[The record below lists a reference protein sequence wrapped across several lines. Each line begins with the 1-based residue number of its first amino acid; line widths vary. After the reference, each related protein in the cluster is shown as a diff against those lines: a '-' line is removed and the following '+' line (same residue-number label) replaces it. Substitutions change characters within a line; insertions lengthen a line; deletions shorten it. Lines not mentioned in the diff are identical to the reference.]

1 MNART
6 LLSHLSCLGLIL
18 LLFFGAA
25 AQLDAQNK
33 PTADASAFVLTVAQ
47 GKVEVA
53 PANVDEWRTAQLNQ
67 KLRAG
72 ERLRT
77 GPASRARLVASGAK
91 DVLLGPNGFLTVKDP
106 RAPGGPPVIGA
117 VSGFFHIVARGQ
129 PTDIDIRDGLAT
141 AAARQTEFLL
151 FVAADG
157 RAEVTVF
164 DGLVD
169 LANAQGSVSI
179 TNRELGVAVPGQPPV
194 KSPALE
200 TVNLVQ
206 WVLSYPGVLDVD
218 ELPWDAAAKNDLA
231 ASLAAYRRGD
241 LVTASQAYP
250 AGRGPATDVE
260 KIYRAA
266 LLLAVGEVE
275 AANALLD
282 SVALPSE
289 FSVALRKL
297 IAAVKG
303 ETFADTAA
311 PQTASGRVAES
322 YYRQSRRD
330 LEGAL
335 AAARAATEAAPEFGF
350 AWARVAELEFSF
362 GRVDAAQSAVGRALT
377 LAPRHAGA
385 LTLKGF
391 LFSAQ
396 NKIPAA
402 IRQFDAAIL
411 VDGALAEAWLGRGLS
426 RIRRGDAAGGRDD
439 LRTAVALQPHRAV
452 LRNYLAKALSDAGR
466 AGLAEREFELS
477 RQTDENDPTVWLYG
491 ALHRFQQNEVNE
503 AIRELERA
511 QDLNTN
517 RAVYRSAQLLDQDR
531 AVRSANLAALYLDAG
546 MSDVALREAG
556 RAVSDDY
563 GNYSAHLFL
572 ANSYERLRDPKQI
585 NQRFETPAFAEY
597 LIANLLAPV
606 GAGVLS
612 PAISAQEYSKL
623 FERDRFGVSSRTE
636 YQSGENGGN
645 WFQEGAQTG
654 TFGNTSYALEG
665 LYRSDHGQ
673 RPNNDLEQRQFSAQ
687 FKQQLSAH
695 DTLFFQ
701 AIDYRAK
708 TGDVLPH
715 YDQRQG
721 SPDFRSTESQSPSL
735 LAGWHREWSPGQH
748 TLFLGSAV
756 DSTSSLHSRGFRPL
770 SYIREDNGEIGPVL
784 APTLAQHYES
794 TISLYAAELQQIIT
808 LDRHTAV
815 LGARFQAGE
824 FDLESA
830 PQRVSFGPFVT
841 TSRQEFSEDFQR
853 VALYAYDSWR
863 VLDAL
868 RLIGGVTYDHLIYP
882 QNFRSTPLHEG
893 TERRERLSPKA
904 GLVWT
909 PGAATVVRLGYAQA
923 LGGAS
928 LDQSFQIEPSQV
940 AGFNQSFR
948 SVIPEAVAGAN
959 AGARFEMAGLSL
971 EHQFPTRTYFGVA
984 LERLT
989 SEVARDIGVFEFH
1002 ETAGTFTPAQVRER
1016 IEYDENSL
1024 TVSLNQ
1030 LVGER
1035 WAFGARYRVSHAD
1048 YEAVIGAIPEF
1059 RVDSTTG
1066 IEVRPDHES
1075 VLQQALLYAIYNH
1088 PSGWFV
1094 QGQAVWTAQH
1104 NRGYPDEDSI
1114 DIIPVEDTD
1123 FWQLNVLAGYRF
1135 WQRRAEVAVGLLNI
1149 TDQDYRLAPL
1159 NLTTELPRER
1169 TFVARLSF
1177 KF

>member
-1 MNART
+1 MNAQT
-6 LLSHLSCLGLIL
+6 LLSHLARLGLITL
-18 LLFFGAA
+18 IFFFGGAR
-25 AQLDAQNK
+25 LEAQNNSA
-33 PTADASAFVLTVAQ
+33 ADPGAFVLTVVQ
-47 GKVEVA
+47 GQVEVA
-53 PANVDEWRTAQLNQ
+53 PANVDEWRGAQLNQ

-91 DVLLGPNGFLTVKDP
+91 DVLLGPGGFLTIKDP
-106 RAPGGPPVIGA
+106 RAAGGPPVVGA
-117 VSGFFHIVARGQ
+117 VRGFLHIVARGQ

-151 FVAADG
+151 FVAEDG

-179 TNRELGVAVPGQPPV
+179 TNREAGVAQPGQPPV

-206 WVLSYPGVLDVD
+206 WVLSYPGVLNVD
-218 ELPWDAAAKNDLA
+218 ELPWDAAAQNDLA

-241 LVTASQAYP
+241 LVAAAQAYP
-250 AGRGPATDVE
+250 PGRAPATDVE

-266 LLLAVGEVE
+266 LLLAAGEVE

-303 ETFADTAA
+303 ETFAGNAA

-330 LEGAL
+330 LNGAL

-350 AWARVAELEFSF
+350 AWARVAELGFSF
-362 GRVDAAQSAVGRALT
+362 GRVDAAQSAVEQALA
-377 LAPRHAGA
+377 LSPRHAGA

-396 NKIPAA
+396 NKIRDA
-402 IRQFDAAIL
+402 IRQFDEAIL
-411 VDGALAEAWLGRGLS
+411 VDGALAEAWLGRGLC
-426 RIRRGDAAGGRDD
+426 RIRRGDVAGGRDD

-452 LRNYLAKALSDAGR
+452 LRNYLAKSLSDAGR
-466 AGLAEREFELS
+466 ADLAEREFELS
-477 RQTDENDPTVWLYG
+477 RQTDANDPTVWLYG

-503 AIRELERA
+503 AIRELERS

-531 AVRSANLAALYLDAG
+531 AVRSANLAALYLAAG
-546 MSDVALREAG
+546 MTDVALREAG

-606 GAGVLS
+606 GAGMLS

-636 YQSGENGGN
+636 YHSDGS
-645 WFQEGAQTG
+645 WFQEGAQYG
-654 TFGNTSYALEG
+654 TFGNMSYSLEG

-673 RPNNDLEQRQFSAQ
+673 RPNNELEQRQFSAQ
-687 FKQQLSAH
+687 FKQQFTAR
-695 DTLFFQ
+695 DTVFFQ
-701 AIDYRAK
+701 ALDYRAK

-721 SPDFRSTESQSPSL
+721 SRDFRNTETQEPTL

-748 TLFLGSAV
+748 TLFLGSMV
-756 DSTSSLHSRGFRPL
+756 DDTSSSHSRGFSTL
-770 SYIREDNGEIGPVL
+770 SYLREDTGEIGSVF
-784 APTLAQHYES
+784 APPLAQRYES
-794 TISLYAAELQQIIT
+794 KISLYAAELQQIIE
-808 LDRHTAV
+808 LGRHTAV

-830 PQRVSFGPFVT
+830 PQRVSFGPFAYT
-841 TSRQEFSEDFQR
+841 NRQEFSEDFQR

-863 VLDAL
+863 VLDSL
-868 RLIGGVTYDHLIYP
+868 RLIGGVTYDHLTYP
-882 QNFRSTPLHEG
+882 QNFRAAPLHEG

-909 PGAATVVRLGYAQA
+909 PGAATAVRLGYAQA

-948 SVIPEAVAGAN
+948 SLIPEAVAGAN
-959 AGARFEMAGLSL
+959 AGARFEMAGLSV

-984 LERLT
+984 LEHLA
-989 SEVARDIGVFEFH
+989 SEVARDVGVFEFRPPPP
-1002 ETAGTFTPAQVRER
+1002 TVVPAQVRQR

-1059 RVDSTTG
+1059 RVDPTTG

-1088 PSGWFV
+1088 PAGWFV

-1104 NRGYPDEDSI
+1104 NRGYPDADSS
-1114 DIIPVEDTD
+1114 DIIPIEDTD

-1135 WQRRAEVAVGLLNI
+1135 WQRRAEVAVGLLNL
-1149 TDQDYRLAPL
+1149 TDKDYRLAPL